1 VSHSES
7 PSVPLYTIAICW
19 LTVQQLPLV
28 LFISGLVFRLADE
41 GAGQQATSKSE
52 PVFRTVMSPAVA
64 VYTGCFGDCSATG
77 AEQVLSL
84 LREVLDKFQLLVPW
98 LVILVVLEIALLLV
112 LNKFFFFS
120 FIREVLDKFISLI
133 TH

>member
-64 VYTGCFGDCSATG
+64 GNTGCFGDCSATG

-84 LREVLDKFQLLVPW
+84 SFKRSAGQVPVVSAVAGNTGCFGDCSATGAEQVLFFLL
-98 LVILVVLEIALLLV
+98 
-112 LNKFFFFS
+112 
-120 FIREVLDKFISLI
+120 
-133 TH
+133 